1 MAETPPSDTY
11 PISNITTMKAPYV
24 SVENQ
29 QKINEFDK
37 AIAWWKNSLANETSE
52 LQQEAKQAILRK
64 LKHARRKLKEQE
76 EGTSVVIVWKNI
88 RDTAIETYDDFA
100 GYVAENFNELFLEE
114 TPSISETLKS
124 SDENDSKTPSL

>member
-1 MAETPPSDTY
+1 
-11 PISNITTMKAPYV
+11 MKAPYV